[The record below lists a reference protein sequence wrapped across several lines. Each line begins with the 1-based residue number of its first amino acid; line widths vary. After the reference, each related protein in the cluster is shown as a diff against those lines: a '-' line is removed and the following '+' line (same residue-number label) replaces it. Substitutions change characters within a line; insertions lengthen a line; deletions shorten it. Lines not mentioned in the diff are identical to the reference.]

1 MMTEHNSSATPRWVK
16 KLLIPAL
23 IGGVAGFAASA
34 GVLRFIDSPAIGGLS
49 ESATIAA
56 LVGMLYT
63 LIGLGVWFGTA
74 SPQVG
79 AKFLN
84 VEDAD
89 ELREQ
94 KKVLILS
101 GIVSALWGVSLM
113 ALAFAAPEGPLP
125 QGIALA
131 VGLGG
136 LLIGSVI
143 SVAVY
148 RACDELMRAV
158 NLEAGA
164 LSYGALLAIVGLWAL
179 LAHLGYTAG
188 PAPLDLLSLFYAVPL
203 IASFVVIG
211 RRGMMTA
218 R

>member
-1 MMTEHNSSATPRWVK
+1 MMTEEEAPDTPHWVK

-23 IGGVAGFAASA
+23 GGGVAGFAVSWGA
-34 GVLRFIDSPAIGGLS
+34 LQFIDSSAVGGLGT
-49 ESATIAA
+49 SATIAV
-56 LVGMLYT
+56 LVGMLYVLT
-63 LIGLGVWFGTA
+63 GLGVGLGTA
-74 SPQVG
+74 SPQFG

-125 QGIALA
+125 QRIALA

-179 LAHLGYTAG
+179 LAHLGYAAG